1 MQNARHCRASG
12 VEKAADQALAV
23 LVASRAT
30 CACEGSL
37 VARPLTAASIASV
50 TTAALNR
57 ERSVEVV
64 RVFMVAVLAA
74 LRLSM
79 DAL

>member
-1 MQNARHCRASG
+1 
-12 VEKAADQALAV
+12 LAM
-23 LVASRAT
+23 LVARRAT

-37 VARPLTAASIASV
+37 VAKPLTAASIASV
-50 TTAALNR
+50 TTAAL
-57 ERSVEVV
+57 RSEKNVEVL